1 MKKKNFLSQINEAD
15 RGLTTDAT
23 TGKIDQFIN
32 EFECDKQGK
41 CSTVFKI
48 LFIEQFQFTTHIA
61 RSIFLSN
68 KVGAA

>member
-23 TGKIDQFIN
+23 TGKIDQFI
-32 EFECDKQGK
+32 
-41 CSTVFKI
+41 